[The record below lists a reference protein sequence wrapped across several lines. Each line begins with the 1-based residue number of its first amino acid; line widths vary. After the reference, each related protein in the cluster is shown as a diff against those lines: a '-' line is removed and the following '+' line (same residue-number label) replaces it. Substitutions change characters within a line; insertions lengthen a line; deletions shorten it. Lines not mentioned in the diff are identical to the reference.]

1 MKTYLLLMLSGC
13 AALAACGGGTLD
25 VADGAKATASKVEWT
40 LLDDEGRFMPSLPGA
55 TPDTASVRAR
65 ALRYASATQAEALA
79 AALGPRALRVDL
91 DAPGGGAE
99 ALALALSAHARA
111 TAGALVGLPGLPEG
125 LPVLVQSRDLQQAT
139 AVATQLSDAGLKGVW
154 VVRS

>member
-1 MKTYLLLMLSGC
+1 MKTCLLLMLSTC

-25 VADGAKATASKVEWT
+25 AADGATVTASKVEWP

-55 TPDTASVRAR
+55 TPETASVRAR
-65 ALRYASATQAEALA
+65 TLRYASAAQAEALA

-91 DAPGGGAE
+91 DGPGGGAE

-125 LPVLVQSRDLQQAT
+125 LPVLVQARDLQQAT
-139 AVATQLSDAGLKGVW
+139 AVATRLSDAGLKGVW

>member
-1 MKTYLLLMLSGC
+1 MKTNLLLILGGC

-25 VADGAKATASKVEWT
+25 VPDSAKATASKVEWT

-65 ALRYASATQAEALA
+65 TLRYASATQAEALA
-79 AALGPRALRVDL
+79 AALCPRALRVDL
-91 DAPGGGAE
+91 DAPGGAAE

-111 TAGALVGLPGLPEG
+111 TTGNLPGLPEG
-125 LPVLVQSRDLQQAT
+125 LPVLVQARDLQQAT
-139 AVATQLSDAGLKGVW
+139 AVAMQLSDAGLKGVW